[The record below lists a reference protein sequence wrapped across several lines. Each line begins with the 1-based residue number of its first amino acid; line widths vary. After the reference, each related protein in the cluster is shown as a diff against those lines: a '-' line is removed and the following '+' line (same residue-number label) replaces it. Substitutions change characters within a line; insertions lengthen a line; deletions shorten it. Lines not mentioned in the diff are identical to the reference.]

1 MRRGIGILYVAL
13 LIVVCPARLPA
24 QRQQSP
30 AELLDTSIEDLMKV
44 EMDTVYGASK
54 HQQTVAEAPASVTVI
69 TSEEIQKYGYQTLAD
84 ILRSVRG
91 FYITYDRNYSYLG
104 FRGYSRP
111 GDYNSRVQVMVD
123 GHLINDNIYG
133 SALLGTEFPIDVDL
147 IDRVEVIRGPNS
159 SIYVASSFF
168 GIINI
173 ITKRGWDSSGLAVS
187 GELASFGAYQG
198 RISYGKRFNNT
209 LEMLLSG
216 SLLSSQGPGRLFFQ
230 EFDDPATNHGIA
242 QNADDD
248 QLQQLFATVSYGR
261 FTLHGV
267 YGSREKGIPTASFG
281 TIFNDSGTRTTDS
294 SGYLDLQYERELSS
308 GWHFASR
315 AHFDMYDYEGTYV
328 YDYSG
333 SAGSSRVLLQDLAD
347 GDSWGGEVT
356 LSKQVA
362 ESHRLTVGSEYRNN
376 FRQDQLVYDAQ
387 PFYSY
392 LDDRRNSQIGGLYAQ
407 DEIRLGSK
415 LVLNLGLRY
424 DHYSTFGATTNPR
437 AALIY
442 NPRPRT
448 TLKLLYGQAFRPPN
462 VYELYYH
469 APGNESNPALQP
481 ETAKTTELVWEQ
493 YFPNRVRLTITGF
506 YYPIRG
512 LINAQSDVA
521 TDSIRYANLDQ
532 VDIRGVDL
540 ALRKRLPLELEG
552 GISYSFQDSRNRN
565 TANPLTNS
573 PRHLGQV
580 NLSVPLLRRKLFA
593 SLDLQYVSRRR
604 TFAGAD
610 TAAYVVPNITLYSR
624 NWIQRWEISGSVY
637 NLFNQKYS
645 DPGGQE
651 HLQDRIVQDG
661 RRFRVKVGYRF

>member
-1 MRRGIGILYVAL
+1 M
-13 LIVVCPARLPA
+13 
-24 QRQQSP
+24 
-30 AELLDTSIEDLMKV
+30 
-44 EMDTVYGASK
+44 
-54 HQQTVAEAPASVTVI
+54 
-69 TSEEIQKYGYQTLAD
+69 
-84 ILRSVRG
+84 
-91 FYITYDRNYSYLG
+91 
-104 FRGYSRP
+104 
-111 GDYNSRVQVMVD
+111 
-123 GHLINDNIYG
+123 
-133 SALLGTEFPIDVDL
+133 
-147 IDRVEVIRGPNS
+147 
-159 SIYVASSFF
+159 
-168 GIINI
+168 
-173 ITKRGWDSSGLAVS
+173 
-187 GELASFGAYQG
+187 
-198 RISYGKRFNNT
+198 
-209 LEMLLSG
+209 
-216 SLLSSQGPGRLFFQ
+216 
-230 EFDDPATNHGIA
+230 
-242 QNADDD
+242 
-248 QLQQLFATVSYGR
+248 
-261 FTLHGV
+261 
-267 YGSREKGIPTASFG
+267 
-281 TIFNDSGTRTTDS
+281 
-294 SGYLDLQYERELSS
+294 
-308 GWHFASR
+308 
-315 AHFDMYDYEGTYV
+315 
-328 YDYSG
+328 
-333 SAGSSRVLLQDLAD
+333 
-347 GDSWGGEVT
+347 
-356 LSKQVA
+356 
-362 ESHRLTVGSEYRNN
+362 GSEYRNN